1 MFPVKSE
8 PSDTFDVGKDS
19 QRIISMDDNQNI
31 SDTLNTNTSDN
42 QSDKSI
48 NDEMF
53 LTVAYVKNERTSHA
67 SDYNA
72 SYCKRNECIHGQ
84 QVTDINVI
92 KSEKTDV
99 CTDITSGDVTDD
111 EPTTIHVEEESEHYN
126 IKGNDI
132 SHMTGIWQYY
142 RVGESNTIDMEDSCP
157 PSLAKSRDETYKG
170 IKNAEHSAEMRFKC
184 DVCAYSTGRYFDLK
198 KHNRVHSREKPFK
211 CSLCDYGA
219 TQSGD
224 LKRHKLIHTGDK
236 PCKCD

>member
-67 SDYNA
+67 LDYNA

-170 IKNAEHSAEMRFKC
+170 INNAEHSAEMRFKC

-211 CSLCDYGA
+211 CSFCDYGA
-219 TQSGD
+219 T
-224 LKRHKLIHTGDK
+224 
-236 PCKCD
+236 